1 MSENIKEAIAYGVE
15 LASREEKIITVDDK
29 HYYDDSK
36 ANLVELEPKLY
47 PDVLELCTLDSL
59 VDYLKSGLNNTAF
72 NV

>member
-36 ANLVELEPKLY
+36 
-47 PDVLELCTLDSL
+47 S
-59 VDYLKSGLNNTAF
+59 
-72 NV
+72 